1 MKRHMIGQQISEERL
16 REIKD
21 INEANRA
28 ADEIKTI
35 EIKPTMQ
42 TGYNK
47 DGTIKEEEINPFMY
61 ELNGIK
67 DK

>member
-16 REIKD
+16 KEIKD
-21 INEANRA
+21 INEANRS
-28 ADEIKTI
+28 ADEIETI

-47 DGTIKEEEINPFMY
+47 DGTIKEEEIRPFMY

>member
-1 MKRHMIGQQISEERL
+1 MIGQQISEETLEER
-16 REIKD
+16 KN
-21 INEANRA
+21 INEANRSA
-28 ADEIKTI
+28 NELNTIK
-35 EIKPTMQ
+35 IKPTMQ

-47 DGTIKEEEINPFMY
+47 DGTIKEEEIKPFMY

>member
-1 MKRHMIGQQISEERL
+1 MKRHMIGQQISEEKL
-16 REIKD
+16 EEIKD
-21 INEANRA
+21 INEANRS

-47 DGTIKEEEINPFMY
+47 DGTIKEEEIKPFMY